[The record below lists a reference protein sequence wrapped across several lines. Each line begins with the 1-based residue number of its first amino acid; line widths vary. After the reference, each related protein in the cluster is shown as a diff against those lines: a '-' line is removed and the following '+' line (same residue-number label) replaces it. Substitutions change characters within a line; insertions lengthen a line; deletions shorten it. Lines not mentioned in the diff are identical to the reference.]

1 MKNILFFSLILL
13 FSNGMAQTPSK
24 KLIASC
30 CSTEEG
36 GRCTGSA
43 YCTACKNC
51 SGCKHCNSGGSCG
64 VCDGGRNS
72 KKSSSESKNKSNSSE
87 STYSVKS
94 KKTSNRNFYKG
105 ELLFVVNTTLN
116 LRGGPGTKYEIIAK
130 LKMNDELTYIESSG
144 DWIKVKVKKSG
155 IEGWAYGK
163 YVY

>member
-1 MKNILFFSLILL
+1 MKNIILIGFILL
-13 FSNGMAQTPSK
+13 LWNSMAQTSTE

-30 CSTEEG
+30 CSNEDG

-64 VCDGGRNS
+64 VCDGGRSS
-72 KKSSSESKNKSNSSE
+72 KRSSSVSKNKSNSSE

-94 KKTSNRNFYKG
+94 KKIINRSFYKG
-105 ELLFVVNTTLN
+105 ELLFVSNTTLN
-116 LRGGPGTKYEIIAK
+116 LRNGPETKYEIIAK
-130 LKMNDELTYIESSG
+130 LKMNDELTYIESNG

-155 IEGWAYGK
+155 IEGWTYGK